1 MKLEFLPTLNDM
13 RDMLGEDLYVKFV
26 WMWREQEQDKRA
38 LERRQRLAAL
48 IPERQSQSWPMPIF
62 ARAERK
68 SEKPAP
74 AIVPAAAQSP
84 AQAFQAALLR
94 VPRTGESI
102 EVGDLAGLI
111 DRVREEPRE
120 VAAGGRRR
128 RR

>member
-1 MKLEFLPTLNDM
+1 MKLVFLPTLTDM

-26 WMWREQEQDKRA
+26 WMWREQEQDARA
-38 LERRQRLAAL
+38 LERRQRMAAM
-48 IPERQSQSWPMPIF
+48 IPQRQAQSWPMPIF

-68 SEKPAP
+68 EERPAP
-74 AIVPAAAQSP
+74 AALPGP
-84 AQAFQAALLR
+84 AQAFQATLLR
-94 VPRTGESI
+94 VPRAGETI

-120 VAAGGRRR
+120 AAIGGRRR